1 MALMTDRGDDSNH
14 LRLTVRHVRKEFD
27 SAAPLVV
34 LKDVSFDL
42 GAGETVSITGPSGAG
57 KSTLLNIVGS
67 LDKPTAGS
75 VTLGETEVTALEGD
89 ALAEFRSR
97 RVGFVFQDHHLL
109 PQCSAIENVLLP
121 TLALPP
127 STRNGS
133 NRARELLER
142 VGLKDRLHSFPA
154 QLSGGERQRV
164 AIARALV
171 NGPPL
176 LLCDE
181 PTGNLDPETSAE
193 IGALFLELAR
203 ERGVMLIV
211 VTHNL
216 EFARLF
222 GRCLELRAGTLRE
235 RDLNRAG

>member
-1 MALMTDRGDDSNH
+1 
-14 LRLTVRHVRKEFD
+14 
-27 SAAPLVV
+27 
-34 LKDVSFDL
+34 
-42 GAGETVSITGPSGAG
+42 
-57 KSTLLNIVGS
+57 
-67 LDKPTAGS
+67 
-75 VTLGETEVTALEGD
+75 VTALEGD
-89 ALAEFRSR
+89 ELADFRSR

-121 TLALPP
+121 TLAAPP
-127 STRNGS
+127 SARDGS
-133 NRARELLER
+133 DRARELLER

-154 QLSGGERQRV
+154 QLSGGERQCV

-193 IGALFLELAR
+193 AGALFLELAR

-235 RDLNRAG
+235 REIEARS